1 MEIKKSLK
9 LSSKTKVQELQPDPN
24 KKYRV
29 HDSDQ
34 SELCILV
41 YPSGKKSWEIYKKLR
56 ALTKSKKLFWGT
68 SQIYYMKEHVQ
79 KYRNNC

>member
-41 YPSGKKSWEIYKKLR
+41 YPSGKKSWEIYKKIKGTNKIKETILGNFPNLPYER
-56 ALTKSKKLFWGT
+56 A
-68 SQIYYMKEHVQ
+68 
-79 KYRNNC
+79 RA